1 MGQSSSKLKDTANKI
16 QQSVSNAANNISKPG
31 DIAGIFQAGLS
42 VIDNVVPPYSCDSDP
57 ACLEQKYNSA
67 SGSAENAPFQVG
79 LAAYNWQSLVVGDQ
93 SLVVG
98 DQSLV
103 VGDASYNAFLQK
115 NLDAHSQALL
125 DKVTTQ
131 FQTEANEIRGRI
143 ENYNTT
149 FLQSRHLIDAYY
161 EYLTKKKDLETD
173 VTETQQKVMK
183 NGRKT
188 YYEQHETTQLKRY
201 ETYILWTY
209 KFLVFICL
217 LGFFIADTDLTPFEK
232 IGFFFAFLLYPYFV
246 ELLLIPIVFWFFQIC
261 RSIYQFFVLKDVY
274 MT

>member
-1 MGQSSSKLKDTANKI
+1 MGQSASKMKDTANNIHK
-16 QQSVSNAANNISKPG
+16 SVSNAANNISKPE
-31 DIAGIFQAGLS
+31 DIGGLFQAGLA
-42 VIDNVVPPYSCDSDP
+42 VIENAVTPYSCESDP

-79 LAAYNWQSLVVGDQ
+79 LAAYNWQSLLGEKN
-93 SLVVG
+93 L
-98 DQSLV
+98 

-115 NLDAHSQALL
+115 NVDAHSQALL
-125 DKVTTQ
+125 EKVTTQ

-143 ENYNTT
+143 DNYNTT

-161 EYLTKKKDLETD
+161 EYLTKNKNLDSDITNVE
-173 VTETQQKVMK
+173 QQVMK

-188 YYEQHETTQLKRY
+188 YYEQHETTQLQRY

-232 IGFFFAFLLYPYFV
+232 IGFFFAFFLYPYFV
-246 ELLLIPIVFWFFQIC
+246 ELLLIPIVFWFFRVC
-261 RSIYQFFVLKDVY
+261 HSIYQFFVLKDVY
-274 MT
+274 SSEFYRH